1 MSLAEPRRSLR
12 VAVAVACAV
21 LAVLTAT
28 GRVRAEIL
36 VSLQYE
42 SKAELEHARRVASEL
57 ASEGYTVE
65 IGTIPELSP
74 CDPNGPRLIT
84 ISRDTKAW
92 IRLAADPADADKVV
106 AFICYLGAQPLL
118 QQAAPSAPRGEGDQL
133 ALAAAEALNGLRV
146 RLPPI
151 QNEPERAPH
160 PVAKTPLEDEP
171 RSPPVSQP
179 DPVSNSLVSNSL
191 VLGTS
196 LVRNF
201 PDFPATPGIAGRGTL
216 GVVPGLGVVI
226 AVFVPTM
233 SGELASEAMTAKI
246 RTSWVRAGPRLNWTL
261 GEFEISGAL
270 LAGPALTWATAV
282 AAPPRAGAAD
292 IATGAIVT
300 LGAFLQ
306 YPTSNPIFGSA
317 SLSAS
322 ALLPGAR
329 VNLGEGSTVP
339 RGYWPVDASI
349 GLGVRWGE

>member
-1 MSLAEPRRSLR
+1 MPLAEPRRSLR
-12 VAVAVACAV
+12 VAVACAV

-84 ISRDTKAW
+84 ISRGTKAW
-92 IRLAADPADADKVV
+92 IRLAADPTDADKVV

-118 QQAAPSAPRGEGDQL
+118 QQAAPSAPRAEGEQL

-151 QNEPERAPH
+151 QNEPERAPR
-160 PVAKTPLEDEP
+160 PAPKTPPKDEP
-171 RSPPVSQP
+171 RSAPVSQP
-179 DPVSNSLVSNSL
+179 DPVSNSLM
-191 VLGTS
+191 LGAS

-201 PDFPATPGIAGRGTL
+201 PDVPTTPGITGRGTL
-216 GVVPGLGVVI
+216 GVVPVLGIVI
-226 AVFVPTM
+226 EAFVPTT

-246 RTSWVRAGPRLNWTL
+246 RTSWVRAGPRLNWRL
-261 GEFEISGAL
+261 GDFEISGAV
-270 LAGPALTWATAV
+270 LAGPALTWVTAV

-300 LGAFLQ
+300 LGASVQ
-306 YPTSNPIFGSA
+306 YPTSTPIFGSA

-329 VNLGEGSTVP
+329 VNLGEGAAVP

-349 GLGVRWGE
+349 GVGARWGE